1 MPTFRTAA
9 ELIRMLEARKIS
21 ARELCD
27 EAIDSIEALDT
38 RINAVVVRDFDQS
51 HFAAPCERRDP
62 Q

>member
-27 EAIDSIEALDT
+27 EAIEALDT